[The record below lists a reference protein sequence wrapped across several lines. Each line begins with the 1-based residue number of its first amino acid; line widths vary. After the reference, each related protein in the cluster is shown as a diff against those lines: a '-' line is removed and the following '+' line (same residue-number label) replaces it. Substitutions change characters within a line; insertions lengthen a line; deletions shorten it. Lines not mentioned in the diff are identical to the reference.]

1 MSNKKGGYIIIDLS
15 SETLTD
21 DLSKALIIGKPVLV
35 YDANNKANFYT
46 IEYESGV
53 YNLIGANDSI
63 TIDSDGDVSINDKH
77 LYAYI
82 IDFTDFTI
90 DGGTLVNNYVTII
103 SNKKVT
109 KFGDLFDKNQS
120 SSRVLTTAGTI
131 SDGDVEETISYI
143 EYVKVSNGYYILS
156 GRDNGYEITYTD
168 GIDDYDISYIY
179 IIY

>member
-15 SETLTD
+15 SDTLKD
-21 DLSKALIIGKPVLV
+21 DLSKALNIGKPVLV
-35 YDANNKANFYT
+35 YDDNKANFYT
-46 IEYESGV
+46 ITYESGV

-63 TIDSDGDVSINDKH
+63 TIDSDSNVSINDKH

-82 IDFTDFTI
+82 IDFGDFTI
-90 DGGTLVNNYVTII
+90 DGGTLVNNYVTLI

-109 KFGDLFDKNQS
+109 KFGDLFDKNQ

-131 SDGDVEETISYI
+131 SDGDVEETISYV
-143 EYVKVSNGYYILS
+143 EYSKNANIYTILS
-156 GRDNGYEITYTD
+156 GKDNSYEITYTD
-168 GIDDYDISYIY
+168 GIDEYSISYAY